1 MSIRCLIIAAT
12 VVISAIIL
20 TIIGVILNKDIDKMR
35 PTIYSP
41 NKTTIFHKYG
51 IKNKEEK
58 KNMHLVEPLSH
69 H

>member
-12 VVISAIIL
+12 VVISATIL

-35 PTIYSP
+35 QTIYSP

-51 IKNKEEK
+51 SKDKEKNI
-58 KNMHLVEPLSH
+58 HLVEPLSRH
-69 H
+69 